1 MKNKK
6 IQLLLLGILCL
17 QTVALFAQQ
26 ENHYTQFM
34 YNKLLLN
41 PGFSGARRV
50 PSVTALY
57 RNQWAGFAG
66 RPQSFL
72 ISLDGSLFSERLGG
86 GLVVANQQTGIIKN
100 QFANGALS
108 YDIIHSEDASIRVGL
123 NGAVRRYTFD
133 VNSPDI
139 YVQERQDQAIKAD
152 GAPSVLYGNLGMGLY
167 VDYKEY
173 YFGIS
178 IPNMYKNDIGLN
190 KSRST
195 EEFAKEQNHLYLM
208 AGGFIKVAS
217 DIHLKPAV
225 LVKYIKNAPFSVDMN
240 LSAVF
245 KRKFSAGASYRFG
258 ETGGDSIDFLA
269 FFQATDNLGVGFAYD
284 YTLSK
289 IGNYTVGSFEAL
301 LRYDIFGNHKKAVG
315 KKGVDNKNVLSN
327 PRFFF

>member
-1 MKNKK
+1 MKNKR
-6 IQLLLLGILCL
+6 IQLWLLGILCMP
-17 QTVALFAQQ
+17 AIIIFAQQ

-34 YNKLLLN
+34 YNKLLQN

-72 ISLDGSLFSERLGG
+72 ISLDGSLMSERLGG
-86 GLVVANQQTGIIKN
+86 GLVVANQQVGIIKD

-108 YDIIHSEDASIRVGL
+108 YDIIHSEEASVRVGL
-123 NGAVRRYTFD
+123 NGAIRRYTFD

-152 GAPSVLYGNLGMGLY
+152 GTPSALNGNLGMGLY

-178 IPNMYKNDIGLN
+178 VPNMYKNDFGLN

-195 EEFAKEQNHLYLM
+195 DEIAQEQNHFYLM

-225 LVKYIKNAPFSVDMN
+225 MAKYVKNAPFSVDMN

-289 IGNYTVGSFEAL
+289 IRNYTVGSFEAL
-301 LRYDIFGNHKKAVG
+301 IRYDIFNNG
-315 KKGVDNKNVLSN
+315 KKTIGKKSIDNKNVLSN